1 MTYSVTLKDF
11 SSAPPDAIHAA
22 EARFRSALEKALGD
36 QVEPALRAF
45 QNAGESSGNELS
57 KDEVA
62 LAGAWQ
68 KAYEA
73 AKLAGFRDLGESQEA
88 YFEVRLR

>member
-1 MTYSVTLKDF
+1 MTYSVTLADF
-11 SSAPPDAIHAA
+11 PAAPPDAVHAA

-36 QVEPALRAF
+36 QVELTLRAF
-45 QNAGESSGNELS
+45 QNASESSGNELS

>member
-1 MTYSVTLKDF
+1 MTYTVTLVDF
-11 SSAPPDAIHAA
+11 PSAPADVLRAA
-22 EARFRSALEKALGD
+22 EARFGSALEKLLGD
-36 QVEPALRAF
+36 QVEPTLRAF
-45 QNAGESSGNELS
+45 QNASESSGNELS

-62 LAGAWQ
+62 LAGTWQ